1 MRRGGAPA
9 WSGNGASVVL
19 SFLHSILPFAIVLSA
34 PSPLLAQEA
43 SDSLVLVSVA
53 ARSDESRALLDALRE
68 PLDSLG
74 LLVRASRGDDGPPP
88 MVSAPAGTRAR
99 VWIDARALDH
109 VDIFVWTAVLAQGAP
124 AHRVIPR
131 SGSSAVVAEE
141 VAYVV
146 RATLESLLREPA
158 PVASPLPVEI
168 TVTPPAPTADVLPPP
183 PPPPP
188 QTRKTR
194 ERFGFDVSAFANAQG
209 VASSTPAFGGGV
221 GVEAA
226 PWGARPFRPSL
237 WIDASLNAPFDS
249 VSPEATLETTLYSVR
264 AIPAVELLQLGR
276 FHLAAG
282 AGFGIDI
289 LRSLP
294 GQGSTS
300 SVVNLGSTTVQTDPI
315 LEAQLLFHA
324 PLARNAGVVIG
335 LNIDY
340 DVRPH
345 YYSAID
351 GADTNTVFAPWAV
364 RPSAILG
371 LCLPLVGESACGG
384 SP

>member
-1 MRRGGAPA
+1 
-9 WSGNGASVVL
+9 VVL
-19 SFLHSILPFAIVLSA
+19 SFLRSIVPLAIVLSA
-34 PSPLLAQEA
+34 PSPSLAQEA
-43 SDSLVLVSVA
+43 SDSVVVVSVA
-53 ARSDESRALLDALRE
+53 ARSEERSALLDSLRE

-74 LLVRASRGDDGPPP
+74 LVVRASRGDDGSPP
-88 MVSAPAGTRAR
+88 SALTPAGARAR

-109 VDIFVWTAVLAQGAP
+109 VDIFVWTAALAQGAP

-158 PVASPLPVEI
+158 PVAAPPPVEIVAPPPLPV
-168 TVTPPAPTADVLPPP
+168 DVLPRPPP
-183 PPPPP
+183 PPL
-188 QTRKTR
+188 TRTTG

-209 VASSTPAFGGGV
+209 VASSTPAFGGGL
-221 GVEAA
+221 GVETA

-237 WIDASLNAPFDS
+237 WIGASLNAPFES

-264 AIPAVELLQLGR
+264 AIPAVELAQLGR
-276 FHLAAG
+276 FHFAAG
-282 AGFGIDI
+282 AGVGVDI
-289 LRSLP
+289 LRSVP
-294 GQGSTS
+294 GPGSTS
-300 SVVNLGSTTVQTDPI
+300 SVVNLGSTTVQTDPV
-315 LEAQLLFHA
+315 LEGQLLFHA

-335 LNIDY
+335 LNVDY

>member
-1 MRRGGAPA
+1 
-9 WSGNGASVVL
+9 VVL
-19 SFLHSILPFAIVLSA
+19 SFLCSIAPLAIVFST
-34 PSPLLAQEA
+34 PSPLMAQEA
-43 SDSLVLVSVA
+43 SDSVVVVSVA
-53 ARSDESRALLDALRE
+53 ARSEERGALLDALRE

-74 LLVRASRGDDGPPP
+74 LVVRASRGDDGPPP
-88 MVSAPAGTRAR
+88 SVLAPAGTRAR

-109 VDIFVWTAVLAQGAP
+109 VDILVWTAALAQGAP

-158 PVASPLPVEI
+158 PVAAPPVEI
-168 TVTPPAPTADVLPPP
+168 TVAPPAIPADVLPPP
-183 PPPPP
+183 PPPLA
-188 QTRKTR
+188 RKTG
-194 ERFGFDVSAFANAQG
+194 ERFGFDISAFANAQG
-209 VASSTPAFGGGV
+209 VASSTPAFGGGL
-221 GVEAA
+221 GVETA

-237 WIDASLNAPFDS
+237 WIGASLNAPFES
-249 VSPEATLETTLYSVR
+249 ASPEATLETTLYSVR
-264 AIPAVELLQLGR
+264 AIPEVELVQIGR
-276 FHLAAG
+276 FHFAAG
-282 AGFGIDI
+282 AGVGVDI
-289 LRSLP
+289 LRSVP
-294 GQGSTS
+294 GEGSTS
-300 SVVNLGSTTVQTDPI
+300 SVVNLGPTTVQTDPV

-335 LNIDY
+335 LNVDY

-351 GADTNTVFAPWAV
+351 GAETNTVFAPWTV